1 LGMMYWGYYLIAVC
15 LACAVSH
22 KFWRL
27 AYELFIMKEKNLQ
40 QIYGVG
46 SWAVVSGSTDGIG
59 WGFVQ
64 ELASRHFNIVLLAR
78 NEQKVQGRI
87 QELKQ

>member
-1 LGMMYWGYYLIAVC
+1 MMYWGYYLIAVC